1 MLCDASSRWPELC
14 LYSRADV
21 MITARDVERTIKA
34 RQAHGV
40 QVHSVD
46 FGSST
51 HIFHLRDFPTQ
62 YTNLCVNF
70 MHSCVQC

>member
-1 MLCDASSRWPELC
+1 
-14 LYSRADV
+14 